1 MGTKMAPT
9 YSILVMGYFEEI
21 LYQKAEKELDQ
32 KISEHLKH
40 SWKRYL
46 DDCFIFWEESEED
59 LHEFHSLLNSL
70 NPNIQF
76 TMEFSDCSISFL
88 DIMVLKNQSKI
99 STDVYYKT
107 TDTHQYL
114 NFKSCHPTH
123 TKRNIPYN
131 LSRRICTIV
140 SEEKTKDQRLME
152 LKMYLGA
159 QNYPEKLIDS
169 AIEEAKKIPQ
179 NILRTTRKKEKDPF
193 LIPFV
198 TTYNPKHFNIFQEA
212 KKNFSII
219 ERDQELQQLIK
230 QSDLLHSQRQ
240 PPNLKK
246 ILTRAKFHST
256 PEKYVVSKCGDSR
269 CGTCPYLKT
278 GDSISFKCGKTFYVN
293 ENMSCKSKN
302 LLYCITCNHCGE
314 HYIGQTGTQLTARM
328 RVHRQQINDPS
339 TRNTPCSE
347 HFDRCAKG
355 DYEVF
360 PFYKLKTDSTAMR
373 LVKENYFIKLF
384 SPKLNKH

>member
-1 MGTKMAPT
+1 MEIFTNNLMELQWST
-9 YSILVMGYFEEI
+9 YSTLVMGYFEEI

-88 DIMVLKNQSKI
+88 DLDIMVLKNQSKI

-152 LKMYLGA
+152 LKMYLSA

-169 AIEEAKKIPQ
+169 AIEEAKKI
-179 NILRTTRKKEKDPF
+179 LR
-193 LIPFV
+193 
-198 TTYNPKHFNIFQEA
+198 
-212 KKNFSII
+212 
-219 ERDQELQQLIK
+219 
-230 QSDLLHSQRQ
+230 
-240 PPNLKK
+240 
-246 ILTRAKFHST
+246 
-256 PEKYVVSKCGDSR
+256 
-269 CGTCPYLKT
+269 
-278 GDSISFKCGKTFYVN
+278 
-293 ENMSCKSKN
+293 
-302 LLYCITCNHCGE
+302 
-314 HYIGQTGTQLTARM
+314 
-328 RVHRQQINDPS
+328 S
-339 TRNTPCSE
+339 TRNKRPMG
-347 HFDRCAKG
+347 HIAH
-355 DYEVF
+355 
-360 PFYKLKTDSTAMR
+360 
-373 LVKENYFIKLF
+373 
-384 SPKLNKH
+384 LNSSSL